1 MKKLILSGLILFSL
15 AGAAFSAEL
24 TAKEISQQAAR
35 KANVDESILYLKNQ
49 VSRVSDPT
57 QKRAL
62 YIFMASLQEQM
73 AFYSDAQISYAQ
85 AASIAAPDAEG
96 FPKKSNEQLVLDA
109 VRCALS
115 AGDSDTADTY
125 LNSAVRN
132 SKNARIRAYIK
143 LYTQWSKLCRADTA
157 DDLQEP
163 VLILQSYLK
172 SEAMTY
178 VYPAVLLTL
187 WYLTGEK
194 AYGVEIQGKFPGS
207 MEAAVVNGDAQ
218 LLPTPFWFF
227 VPKKGEAEQG
237 TGTYAA
243 VEIPKDSGN
252 DDANGAISLPGVGGA
267 ASQAGDAASAS
278 ASSTAGS
285 PSAAAASSGEKAS
298 CKLQVG
304 FFGSKKNAEGLC
316 EELKKKNFSPYI
328 TTETRSSGTTYY
340 LVLINDP
347 DGNLADKLRSNGY
360 ECYVVE

>member
-24 TAKEISQQAAR
+24 TAKEITRQAAR

-49 VSRVSDPT
+49 VSRVSDQT
-57 QKRAL
+57 QKRAI

-267 ASQAGDAASAS
+267 ASQAESP
-278 ASSTAGS
+278 AGS
-285 PSAAAASSGEKAS
+285 PSAAASSSGEKAS

-316 EELKKKNFSPYI
+316 EELKKKSFSPYI

>member
-1 MKKLILSGLILFSL
+1 MKKLILSAAVAL
-15 AGAAFSAEL
+15 ALGGFIFAQADARQL
-24 TAKEISQQAAR
+24 TLEASR
-35 KANVDESILYLKNQ
+35 KASVDESIIYLKNQ
-49 VSRVSDPT
+49 VSKVTDPV

-73 AFYSDAQISYAQ
+73 SFYSDAQISYAS
-85 AASIAAPDAEG
+85 AASIAAADAEG

-115 AGDSDTADTY
+115 AGDSDTAELY

-143 LYTQWSKLCRADTA
+143 LYTQWSRLCRAETTE
-157 DDLQEP
+157 DLQEP
-163 VLILQSYLK
+163 ILILQAYAKNESMAFVK
-172 SEAMTY
+172 
-178 VYPAVLLTL
+178 PAVLLTL

-194 AYGVEIQGKFPGS
+194 SYGVEIQGLYPNS

-237 TGTYAA
+237 TGSYAA
-243 VEIPKDSGN
+243 VELPKDEQN
-252 DDANGAISLPGVGGA
+252 ADANGAISLPGVNA
-267 ASQAGDAASAS
+267 DVSSADKASATS
-278 ASSTAGS
+278 A
-285 PSAAAASSGEKAS
+285 SGEKTA

-304 FFGSKKNAEGLC
+304 FFGSKKNAQTLC
-316 EELKKKNFSPYI
+316 DELKKKNFSPYI
-328 TTETRSSGTTYY
+328 TSETRSSGNTYY
-340 LVLINDP
+340 LVLLNDE
-347 DGNLADKLRSNGY
+347 DGSLADKLRSNGY

>member
-15 AGAAFSAEL
+15 AGAAFCAEL
-24 TAKEISQQAAR
+24 TAKEITRQAAR

-237 TGTYAA
+237 TGSLAA
-243 VEIPKDSGN
+243 VELPKDEQN
-252 DDANGAISLPGVGGA
+252 ADANDKPCTLDQFGDNNQQRNNDEIAEICANAVENITDI
-267 ASQAGDAASAS
+267 QAGFDLI
-278 ASSTAGS
+278 
-285 PSAAAASSGEKAS
+285 
-298 CKLQVG
+298 C
-304 FFGSKKNAEGLC
+304 
-316 EELKKKNFSPYI
+316 FSVYKYK
-328 TTETRSSGTTYY
+328 E
-340 LVLINDP
+340 
-347 DGNLADKLRSNGY
+347 
-360 ECYVVE
+360 VVA